1 MGLEIERKY
10 TVNEKVHDL
19 IKGLPS
25 GEEICQGYLNSTPE
39 RTVRVR
45 IKGQK
50 AYLTVKGKNEGIFRA
65 EFEYEIPIDDARKLL
80 PLCEPFCIEKTRY
93 TFSLDNLTW
102 ELDVFQGAHSG
113 LIIAE
118 LELEDADL
126 SINLPEWIDK
136 EVSDDPRYYNSNLAK
151 TGSLKL

>member
-1 MGLEIERKY
+1 MGIEIERKY
-10 TVNEKVHDL
+10 TVNEKVYDL
-19 IKGLPS
+19 IDELAA

-50 AYLTVKGKNEGIFRA
+50 AFLTIKGKNQGIARA
-65 EFEYEIPIDDARKLL
+65 EFEYEIPVEDARKLL
-80 PLCEPFCIEKTRY
+80 AMCEPFCIEKIRY

-102 ELDVFQGAHSG
+102 ELDVFQGAHRG

-118 LELEDADL
+118 LELEDANL
-126 SINLPEWIDK
+126 SIQLPEWIEK

-151 TGSLKL
+151 TAGNL

>member
-1 MGLEIERKY
+1 MGIEIERKY
-10 TVNEKVHDL
+10 TVNEKVFEL
-19 IKGLPS
+19 INSLPA

-50 AYLTVKGKNEGIFRA
+50 AYLTIKGKNQGIARA
-65 EFEYEIPIDDARKLL
+65 EFEYEIPIEDGRKLL
-80 PLCEPFCIEKTRY
+80 PLCEPFCIEKIRY
-93 TFSLDNLTW
+93 TFSLDNFIW
-102 ELDVFQGAHSG
+102 ELDVFQGAHVG

-126 SINLPEWIDK
+126 SINLPDWIEK
-136 EVSDDPRYYNSNLAK
+136 EVSDDPSYYNSNLAK
-151 TGSLKL
+151 SAGLKI

>member
-1 MGLEIERKY
+1 MGIEIERKY

-19 IKGLPS
+19 IKQLPS

-50 AYLTVKGKNEGIFRA
+50 AYLTIKGKNQGISRA
-65 EFEYEIPIDDARKLL
+65 EFEYEIPIEDGRKLL
-80 PLCEPFCIEKTRY
+80 TLCEPFCIEKIRY
-93 TFSLDNLTW
+93 TFDSDNFTW
-102 ELDVFQGAHSG
+102 ELDVFQGAHAG

-118 LELEDADL
+118 LELEDPDL
-126 SINLPEWIDK
+126 SINLPDWIEK

-151 TGSLKL
+151 TAGLKI

>member
-1 MGLEIERKY
+1 MGIEIERKY
-10 TVNEKVHDL
+10 TVNEKVYDL
-19 IKGLPS
+19 IKQLPV

-50 AYLTVKGKNEGIFRA
+50 AYLTVKGKNQGISRA
-65 EFEYEIPIDDARKLL
+65 EFEYEIPIEDGRNLL
-80 PLCEPFCIEKTRY
+80 PLCEPFCIEKIRY
-93 TFSLDNLTW
+93 TFSLDNLIW
-102 ELDVFQGAHSG
+102 ELDVFQGAHKG

-118 LELEDADL
+118 LELDDADRD
-126 SINLPEWIDK
+126 IKLPDWIEK

-151 TGSLKL
+151 TAGLKI

>member
-1 MGLEIERKY
+1 MGIEIERKF
-10 TVNEKVHDL
+10 TVNENVIAL
-19 IKGLPS
+19 LETLSEP
-25 GEEICQGYLNSTPE
+25 EEICQGYLNSVPE

-50 AYLTVKGKNEGIFRA
+50 AFLTIKGKNNGISRL
-65 EFEYEIPIDDARKLL
+65 EFEYEIPHEDAKQLL
-80 PLCEPFCIEKTRY
+80 TLCEPFCIEKLRY
-93 TFSLDNLTW
+93 TFILDNLTW
-102 ELDVFQGAHSG
+102 EIDVFQGTHKG

-126 SINLPEWIDK
+126 DVKLPDWIDK

-151 TGSLKL
+151 KPL

>member
-1 MGLEIERKY
+1 MGIEIERKY
-10 TVNEKVHDL
+10 TVNERIQDFLKTIPD
-19 IKGLPS
+19 

-50 AYLTVKGKNEGIFRA
+50 AYLTIKGKNEGISRM
-65 EFEYEIPIDDARKLL
+65 EFEYEIPLEDCRQLL
-80 PLCEPFCIEKTRY
+80 EICEPFCIEKIRY
-93 TFSLDNLTW
+93 TLNLDNLIW
-102 ELDVFQGAHSG
+102 ELDVFKGRLDG

-118 LELEDADL
+118 VELDDEYQI
-126 SINLPEWIDK
+126 INLPDWIEK

-151 TGSLKL
+151 TGALNL